1 MIASVNPCLPSLF
14 TSDLKRTLRYS
25 FVHPRAIAHRAL
37 YSALV
42 RLAPAAH
49 GTLLDVGCGSR
60 PYTALFAPY
69 VTRHIGVD
77 VPTSIHS
84 NNAVDVMGTAL
95 RLPLQSGSC
104 NTVLAT
110 EVMEHVSD
118 PRGMLTEIHRVL
130 APGGVLILSVPLHE
144 PLHELPYDYYR
155 YTDAALQYLLTE
167 QGFHVER
174 IERRGG
180 PVTVVTYLFCAF
192 LYRAYGADG
201 YPGRMRMR
209 LLAGPPIVALCALL
223 QMIAAGLDPL
233 VRDDF
238 DTLGFVVLARKG

>member
-1 MIASVNPCLPSLF
+1 MIASVNLCSQWLF
-14 TSDLKRTLRYS
+14 TTGLTRTLRYS

-37 YSALV
+37 YRALV

-60 PYTALFAPY
+60 PYAALFAPY

-77 VPTSIHS
+77 VPTSMHS
-84 NNAVDVMGTAL
+84 NTAVDVMGTAL

-118 PRGMLTEIHRVL
+118 PRGMLMEIRRVL

-155 YTDAALQYLLTE
+155 YTDVALRHLLTE
-167 QGFHVER
+167 QGFLIER

-180 PVTVVTYLFCAF
+180 PIAVVTYLFCAF

-201 YPGRMRMR
+201 YPARMRMR
-209 LLAGPPIVALCALL
+209 PLAGPPVVALCAIL

-233 VRDDF
+233 ILDDF
-238 DTLGFVVLARKG
+238 DTLGFVVLARKA